1 MKSVLFIIVA
11 SYAGLCLLLYVM
23 QGALIFPAP
32 QTAGKPQA
40 PPGWIVETLRF
51 TTHDRLPLTAWLVRP
66 AEGKA
71 PLLIYF
77 GGNAEEVSWT
87 ALNADR
93 TGDHALLLVNYRG
106 YGGHGG
112 EVSETAL
119 IADALAVFD
128 QAKALANIRNDRISL
143 HGRSLGSGVA
153 VAVAAARTVDK
164 VILTT
169 PFDSLRAIAD
179 NTYPYLPTSWLL
191 RHPFDSVTRAAQV
204 KAPVLM
210 LVADRDQIM
219 RPNQHEALAAAW
231 KGPVQVKRFATADH
245 NDIPET
251 VGYWDTIAAFL
262 KSPPPSA
269 P

>member
-1 MKSVLFIIVA
+1 MKSALFIILA
-11 SYAGLCLLLYVM
+11 SYVGLCLLLYLL
-23 QGALIFPAP
+23 QRSLIFPAP
-32 QTAGKPQA
+32 QTVGKPQA
-40 PPGWIVETLRF
+40 PAGWVVETLPF
-51 TTHDRLPLTAWLVRP
+51 KSHDQIPLVAWLVRP
-66 AEGKA
+66 FEGKS

-106 YGGHGG
+106 YGGHAG

-119 IADALAVFD
+119 VADALAVYD
-128 QAKALANIRNDRISL
+128 QARTLANIRNDRISL

-153 VAVAAARTVDK
+153 VAVAAARPVEK
-164 VILTT
+164 VVLTT
-169 PFDSLRAIAD
+169 PFDSLRAVAS
-179 NTYPYLPTSWLL
+179 NAYPYLPTSWLL
-191 RHPFDSVTRAAQV
+191 RHPFDSVSRAVAI

-210 LVADRDQIM
+210 LVAERDQIM
-219 RPNQHEALAAAW
+219 RPNQHEALATAW
-231 KGPVQVKRFATADH
+231 NGPVQVKRFATADH

-251 VGYWDTIAAFL
+251 PGYWDTIAAFL
-262 KSPPPSA
+262 KSPPSA